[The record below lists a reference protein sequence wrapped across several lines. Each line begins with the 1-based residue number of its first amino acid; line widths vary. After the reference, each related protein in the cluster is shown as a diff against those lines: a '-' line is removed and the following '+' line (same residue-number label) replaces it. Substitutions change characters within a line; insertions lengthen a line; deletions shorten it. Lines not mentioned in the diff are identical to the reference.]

1 MRKFFYY
8 FGWTIVIGI
17 IIYLG
22 AKYQFQLK
30 QDYMKNFE
38 VLSFVLFSSIFPIGI
53 GILLRLPKF
62 IIEMKENRQ
71 WTFDWA
77 KFLGIG
83 LPSFGVLFM
92 CVFLFTPA
100 GKNIPPYVPEIM
112 YSGNSTIQ
120 TIAGVVF
127 GFILL
132 DSVKK

>member
-8 FGWTIVIGI
+8 FGWTMVIGVM
-17 IIYLG
+17 IYLG
-22 AKYQFQLK
+22 AKYQFLLK
-30 QDYMKNFE
+30 QEYMKNYE
-38 VLSFVLFSSIFPIGI
+38 VLSFILFSTIFPIGI
-53 GILLRLPKF
+53 GILLRLPKL

-77 KFLGIG
+77 KFMGIG
-83 LPSFGVLFM
+83 LPSLGVLSM
-92 CVFLFTPA
+92 CVLIFTPA
-100 GKNIPPYVPEIM
+100 GENILPFVPEIM
-112 YSGNSTIQ
+112 YPGNSTIQ

>member
-8 FGWTIVIGI
+8 FGWTMGIGVM
-17 IIYLG
+17 IYLG
-22 AKYQFQLK
+22 AKYQFLLK
-30 QDYMKNFE
+30 QEYMKNYE
-38 VLSFVLFSSIFPIGI
+38 VLSFILFSTIFPIGI
-53 GILLRLPKF
+53 GILLRLPKL

-77 KFLGIG
+77 KFMGIG
-83 LPSFGVLFM
+83 LPSLGVLSM
-92 CVFLFTPA
+92 CVLIFTPA
-100 GKNIPPYVPEIM
+100 GENILPFVPEIM
-112 YSGNSTIQ
+112 YPGNSTIQ